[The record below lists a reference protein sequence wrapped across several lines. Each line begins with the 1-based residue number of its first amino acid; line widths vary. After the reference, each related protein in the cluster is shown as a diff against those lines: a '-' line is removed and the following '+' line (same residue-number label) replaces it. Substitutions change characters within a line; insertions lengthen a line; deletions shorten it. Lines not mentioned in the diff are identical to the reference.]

1 MSFIDDKETELRH
14 KRALETL
21 NILEITLDLLDMQD
35 LRWQKK
41 YKKLQDDL
49 DKLDKQNLELEKQN
63 ETYKGEITMLEQNL
77 RLQKEYNK
85 QVIDTDCMLTIK

>member
-1 MSFIDDKETELRH
+1 MIDTKE
-14 KRALETL
+14 K
-21 NILEITLDLLDMQD
+21 
-35 LRWQKK
+35 QK
-41 YKKLQDDL
+41 
-49 DKLDKQNLELEKQN
+49 ELEKQN